1 LVMVVGNRA
10 ALGMCAYLRAYLCG
24 SSHVG
29 GDFGYFPYTHEME
42 KIK

>member
-1 LVMVVGNRA
+1 MVVGNRA

-29 GDFGYFPYTHEME
+29 GDFGYTHEME